1 MQYEA
6 TVPTMK
12 DRAMQG
18 LYLLA
23 LEPIAECTADRN
35 SYGFR
40 FKRSVADA
48 IEQCWLALSKNGS
61 AQWIFEGD
69 IKGCFDNISHD
80 WLIAN
85 APIDKA
91 VLRKWLK
98 AGFMESNALWP
109 TDAGTPQGGI
119 ISPTLANVALDG
131 LEAELHRRFRQP
143 AKVNFVR
150 YADDFIV
157 TGRSKELLET
167 EVKPLVAN
175 FLRVRG
181 LELSEEKTR
190 ISHIEQGFDFLGHN
204 IRKYRN
210 GKVLTKP
217 SRQGVISLLRRARAL
232 IKANKA
238 ATQADLIATVNP
250 LLRGWAN
257 FYQHA
262 VAKQVFRRVDHE
274 VWKAIW
280 RWALRRH
287 PKKRKRWV
295 RRRYFSVHPRDS
307 WWFSTKPNGKKGER
321 RELFKLRRV
330 PIQRH
335 IKVRAEANPFD
346 VRWELYFERRE
357 ERRIV
362 ETVDRRTRILWRRQ
376 KGRCLG
382 CAHLITLETGWH
394 THHVIWKVKGGSD
407 RLDNLAL
414 LHPTCHRQVHRSE
427 KPSPCRA
434 LHRALA
440 RA

>member
-1 MQYEA
+1 MQA
-6 TVPTMK
+6 
-12 DRAMQG
+12 

-98 AGFMESNALWP
+98 AGFMESIALWP
-109 TDAGTPQGGI
+109 TEAGTPQGGI

-157 TGRSKELLET
+157 TGCSKELLET

-181 LELSEEKTR
+181 LGLSEEKTR
-190 ISHIEQGFDFLGHN
+190 ITHIEQGFDFLGHN
-204 IRKYRN
+204 IRKYRK

-257 FYQHA
+257 FYRTPSPS
-262 VAKQVFRRVDHE
+262 KSLEEWTTRSG
-274 VWKAIW
+274 
-280 RWALRRH
+280 
-287 PKKRKRWV
+287 
-295 RRRYFSVHPRDS
+295 RRYGDGRCGDTRRNVSAGFAGDTSPCTRATRGGSV
-307 WWFSTKPNGKKGER
+307 PNPTER
-321 RELFKLRRV
+321 R
-330 PIQRH
+330 
-335 IKVRAEANPFD
+335 A
-346 VRWELYFERRE
+346 
-357 ERRIV
+357 
-362 ETVDRRTRILWRRQ
+362 
-376 KGRCLG
+376 
-382 CAHLITLETGWH
+382 
-394 THHVIWKVKGGSD
+394 SD
-407 RLDNLAL
+407 ASCSN
-414 LHPTCHRQVHRSE
+414 
-427 KPSPCRA
+427 
-434 LHRALA
+434 
-440 RA
+440 